1 MHIGDGV
8 DDPRVDVSDVLLAV
22 EGGVR
27 MGDVVPDDVV
37 GIGGERVLD
46 AVGVLGGKVTIDDVD
61 G

>member
-37 GIGGERVLD
+37 GIRGERVLD